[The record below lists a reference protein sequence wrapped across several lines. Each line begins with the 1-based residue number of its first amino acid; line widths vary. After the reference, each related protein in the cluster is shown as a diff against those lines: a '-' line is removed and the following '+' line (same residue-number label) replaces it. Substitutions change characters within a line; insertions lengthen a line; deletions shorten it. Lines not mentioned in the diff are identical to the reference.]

1 MSYIPPEIV
10 KEAQKVDLL
19 SYLQFYEPNELVHIS
34 GNNYCMQS
42 HDSLKIS
49 NGLWNWFSQGIGGNN
64 AIDYLVK
71 VKGITFTE
79 AVKKVIAINKITV
92 QTSVS
97 NRKENIHKSIII
109 PKKSED
115 FKYAKDYL
123 INRGIAEEI
132 VINCYK
138 DKLLYQEKGT
148 NNVVFIGYDKERRH

>member
-34 GNNYCMQS
+34 GNNYCMRS

-71 VKGITFTE
+71 VKGMTFTE
-79 AVKKVIAINKITV
+79 AVKKVIVISKITV
-92 QTSVS
+92 PISTY
-97 NRKENIHKSIII
+97 NRKIDSQKSIII
-109 PKKSED
+109 PQKADS
-115 FKYAKDYL
+115 FKEAKDYL
-123 INRGIAEEI
+123 INRGIAEDI
-132 VINCYK
+132 VIKCYK
-138 DKLLYQEKGT
+138 DKLLYQEKDTG
-148 NNVVFIGYDKERRH
+148 NVVFIGYDKERKY